1 MRFWLACFCFLFAY
15 LFSFSLVRAQP
26 FYALPESLYR
36 FDKDEIVFSVD
47 GLEYRYLPGFG
58 WIDAG
63 FSSSLISAEGRLFAS
78 QDLFEVFGLERLFL
92 EDVRFGFQ
100 DAERIVFDLSDGVS
114 VALQEGAVNGILELS
129 LPILAVPLGL
139 DLPEYLSLL
148 EFPDQSLVRVTS
160 AASSYR
166 FFALEN
172 PARLVLDLVSESLPE
187 ADLAVLPE
195 LFSPRLG
202 VTYERFNFEGSE
214 RASLVHVLSFAEGS
228 GEFRVVGRSEG
239 GAYVSDLA
247 DGGFAAINAGYFDPN
262 GFRSIGYLKV
272 AGGLLSLPSRNRSSV
287 GFVNDELVMD
297 RVSASALFYKD
308 NVLIYQHDLA
318 DAGFV
323 GFFDEANTWVGQAS
337 TGVITVV
344 NGRVLENKI
353 GPRLVPSNGFAVV
366 YSPAIREL
374 ALLNA
379 GDLFRYKIDIQ
390 PASLALS
397 PYAVEAGP
405 LLMKN
410 GQIVYNPELERF
422 QLGTRILEGVT
433 QQAVVATRFN
443 GDTLFIVAQTMNAA
457 DLFDLLSFLAVKDA
471 MRLDSGSSTTLYLDG
486 QLVNRTNQRRVTS
499 ALVFIPKP

>member
-1 MRFWLACFCFLFAY
+1 MRV
-15 LFSFSLVRAQP
+15 FSFLVPIISFALMLNLAFSQAY
-26 FYALPESLYR
+26 YALPESLYR
-36 FDKDEIVFSVD
+36 FDDDEIVFSID

-63 FSSSLISAEGRLFAS
+63 FASNLISAEGRLYAS
-78 QDLFEVFGLERLFL
+78 QGLFEAFGLERLFL

-100 DAERIVFDLSDGVS
+100 DAERIVFDLSDGAF
-114 VALQEGAVNGILELS
+114 VALQEGAVNGALELS
-129 LPILAVPLGL
+129 LPVLAVPLGL
-139 DLPEYLSLL
+139 ELPEYLSLVQL
-148 EFPDQSLVRVTS
+148 PDRTLLRVNS
-160 AASSYR
+160 AASSYS

-172 PARLVLDLVSESLPE
+172 PGRLVLDLLSTSLPE
-187 ADLAVLPE
+187 TELAVLPE
-195 LFSPRLG
+195 LFSPRVG
-202 VTYERFNFEGSE
+202 VTYERYAFEGSE
-214 RASLVHVLSFAEGS
+214 RSSVVHVLRFAEGS

-287 GFVNDELVMD
+287 GFVNNELVMD
-297 RVSASALFYKD
+297 RVSANALFYRD

-323 GFFDEANTWVGQAS
+323 SFFDDANSWVGRAS
-337 TGVITVV
+337 TGVVTVA

-353 GPRLVPSNGFAVV
+353 GPRLVPQNGFAVV

-374 ALLNA
+374 ALLDA

-390 PASLALS
+390 PTSLALS
-397 PYAVEAGP
+397 PYVVEAGP
-405 LLMKN
+405 LLMKD
-410 GQIVYNPELERF
+410 GQSVYDPELERF
-422 QLGTRILEGVT
+422 QLGTRILDAVT

-443 GDTLFIVAQTMNAA
+443 GDTLFIVAQTLNVS
-457 DLFDLLSFLAVKDA
+457 DLFELLAFLGVQDA
-471 MRLDSGSSTTLYLDG
+471 MRLDSGSSTTLWLDG
-486 QLVNRTNQRRVTS
+486 QLVNRSNQRRVTS
-499 ALVFIPKP
+499 ALVFIPEP